1 MTGIKGTILVV
12 DDEPESLR
20 LLTGILAA
28 EGYQVRPADS
38 GELALAAVT
47 AEAPE
52 LILLDIRMRGMDG
65 FEVCRRFKA
74 SDQHREIPLMF
85 ISAAI
90 DVEERVEGLALGAVD
105 FVSKP
110 FQRGELL
117 ARVRAHLEL
126 GRLRTQLEKQVA
138 QQTAELRGTVKQLEL
153 EVAER
158 HRTEMALRESE
169 ERFRAIFSRAAVG
182 IAQTSVDGKWLLLND
197 RLCEILGYTQ
207 AELRGKT
214 FLEFTHPDDREVCA
228 AAVRRLLA
236 GEMSSHSMDM
246 RYIHMDGSLVWA
258 RLCVSL
264 VRDQDNR
271 PQYFIAVVE
280 DITNRMEAERALRDS
295 ERRLVLAES
304 AAHLGLWDWD
314 LRTNAHTTCGEYSQ
328 LYGLSA
334 DHPPLTY
341 EQWLSMIHPDDRE
354 RVQSLLRE
362 SLEKTHVWDS
372 EFRVLWPDGS
382 VHWLLGKGT
391 VFLDDSGRPGR
402 LTGVNLDITERKHAE
417 AALRA
422 SEVQYKEVFD
432 NISVCVFLLDVTSE
446 GRFKIA
452 GFNPAEE
459 KAVGLSNADV
469 SGRFV
474 EDVFTE
480 ELTQKVTANYRR
492 CLEAGAPI
500 QYDDE
505 LNLPGGRRYFHSNL
519 FPMRNAAGRIQRIVG
534 VCIDDTERKQA
545 EDAARQSLNE
555 IAHLDRFAAVGELA
569 ASLAHELNQPLAA
582 ILLNSQAASRF
593 LSARPPDLARV
604 RACLEDIAADD
615 ERAGEVIQR
624 LRGLLKKGESQTSLV
639 YLNEVVKYALR
650 LLANDALL
658 RQVSVKFEPLSSLPP
673 VLGDRMQLYQVILN
687 LVKNALDAAA
697 GRLPGDRWVLV
708 RTVEADGGGIELTVA
723 DSGTGIAGSDLAR
736 VFEPFFTTKP
746 DGLGMGLAISKSIVQ
761 AHRGRIWAENRPGSG
776 AIFRC
781 VLPVARHAAA
791 TSTGL

>member
-1 MTGIKGTILVV
+1 MSGIQATILVV

-20 LLTGILAA
+20 LLTDILAA
-28 EGYQVRPADS
+28 EGYEVCPADS
-38 GELALAAVT
+38 GELALAAIRT
-47 AEAPE
+47 EPPE
-52 LILLDIRMRGMDG
+52 LILLDIHMRGMDG
-65 FEVCRRFKA
+65 FEVCRRIKA
-74 SDQHREIPLMF
+74 FDERQEIPLVFM
-85 ISAAI
+85 SAAT
-90 DVEERVEGLALGAVD
+90 DAEERVEGLSLGAVD

-117 ARVRAHLEL
+117 ARVRTHLEL

-138 QQTAELRGTVKQLEL
+138 SQTATLRAAVERLQFEA
-153 EVAER
+153 AER
-158 HRTEMALRESE
+158 KRTEMALRESE
-169 ERFRAIFSRAAVG
+169 ERFRATFSQAAVG
-182 IAQTSVDGKWLLLND
+182 ITQTAIDGKWLVLND

-214 FLEFTHPDDREVCA
+214 FLDITHPDDREVSLI
-228 AAVRRLLA
+228 AVRRLLA
-236 GEMSSHSMDM
+236 GEMSSHWMDK
-246 RYIHMDGSLVWA
+246 RYIRKDGSIVWA

-264 VRDQDNR
+264 VRDRHNQ
-271 PQYFIAVVE
+271 PQYFTSVVE
-280 DITNRMEAERALRDS
+280 DITDRMEAECALRDS
-295 ERRLVLAES
+295 ERRLALAQS

-314 LRTNAHTTCGEYSQ
+314 LRTNSHTNSGDYLQ

-341 EQWLSMIHPDDRE
+341 EEWLRMIHPEDLA
-354 RVQSLLRE
+354 RVQSLVRE
-362 SLEKTHVWDS
+362 SIEKTHVWDS
-372 EFRVLWPDGS
+372 EFRLLWPDGT

-391 VFLDDSGRPGR
+391 VFLDDSGRPER
-402 LTGVNLDITERKHAE
+402 ITGINLDITDRKEAE

-422 SEVQYKEVFD
+422 SERQYREIFE
-432 NISVCVFLLDVTSE
+432 NISVCMFLLDVTPD

-459 KAVGLSNADV
+459 KAVGLSNGDV
-469 SGRFV
+469 TGRFV
-474 EDVFTE
+474 EEVFAE
-480 ELTQKVTANYRR
+480 ELAQKLTANYRR
-492 CLEAGAPI
+492 CLEAGTPI

-505 LNLPGGRRYFHSNL
+505 LNLPGGRRHFHSNL
-519 FPMRNAAGRIQRIVG
+519 IPMRTAAGRIHRIVG
-534 VCIDDTERKQA
+534 VCIDDTDRKQA
-545 EDAARQSLNE
+545 EDAVRQSLDE
-555 IAHLDRFAAVGELA
+555 IAHLDRVAAMGELA

-624 LRGLLKKGESQTSLV
+624 LQGLLKKGESQASLV
-639 YLNEVVKYALR
+639 YLNEVVRDALR
-650 LLANDALL
+650 LLGNDALL

-673 VLGDRMQLYQVILN
+673 VLGNRIQLYQVTLN
-687 LVKNALDAAA
+687 LVVNALDAAA
-697 GRLPGDRWVLV
+697 DRPPGDRWVLV

-723 DSGTGIAGSDLAR
+723 DSGRGIAGTDLAR